1 MSYCS
6 VHFVTVNLSVI
17 VSMCVGDI
25 WGWCVLPGTFSE
37 LTCVSGSVLFCVCVH
52 HTYSS
57 TDWPVLLLRLL
68 ACCQYFFLN
77 GLKKFLKGE
86 LR

>member
-1 MSYCS
+1 MQEIPGAGAFYLAYFQS
-6 VHFVTVNLSVI
+6 
-17 VSMCVGDI
+17 
-25 WGWCVLPGTFSE
+25 LPV
-37 LTCVSGSVLFCVCVH
+37 CQVLFLRLTSVFFVH
-52 HTYSS
+52 VYIILIHLVIWAVT
-57 TDWPVLLLRLL
+57 LLRLL